1 MTKIEYTHKEL
12 VVEPGRFQHG
22 LLAFRFQHE
31 NKYETNDTEYVDEPD
46 GIDELD
52 SLRQNG
58 NT

>member
-1 MTKIEYTHKEL
+1 M
-12 VVEPGRFQHG
+12 EPGRFQHG